1 METSGMQ
8 QWYMERIPE
17 TSDTRPRQMSA
28 IASSDGT
35 HVRWNR
41 REDLQ
46 IGKRDANSGIIY
58 GVTKNEEVDPVEK

>member
-1 METSGMQ
+1 MQ

-17 TSDTRPRQMSA
+17 TSATKPRHMSA
-28 IASSDGT
+28 LASSDGT

-46 IGKRDANSGIIY
+46 IGKRDANRGIIY
-58 GVTKNEEVDPVEK
+58 GVTKNEEMESVER